1 MATVA
6 ATPVMSGFE
15 EAPYLITSDLF
26 TQMVEQGM
34 FPRERRVFLWGGRLF
49 EKMAKSKAHAAVQN
63 AFIGALSRRLPQG
76 LFVGAENPVRL
87 DETHLPLPDLVVAR
101 GNPLDYFDSRY
112 PDGRDVLLVV
122 EVAVSSLPEELGARR
137 SRYASTLP
145 SAVYLVADV
154 PHHRLLVH
162 IHPRATGEYAERVI
176 TCPGEVLRLQLG
188 GVDLE
193 PIPFEEVM
201 R

>member
-6 ATPVMSGFE
+6 DMPLMSGFE
-15 EAPYLITSDLF
+15 ETPYLITTELF

-34 FPRERRVFLWGGRLF
+34 IPRDRRVFLWGGRLY
-49 EKMAKSKAHAAVQN
+49 EKMAKSKAHSAVQN

-122 EVAVSSLPEELGARR
+122 EVAVSSLPDDLGARL
-137 SRYASTLP
+137 SRYALTLP
-145 SAVYLVADV
+145 SAVDLVADV
-154 PHHRLLVH
+154 HHHQLLVH
-162 IHPRATGEYAERVI
+162 TRPSATGEYEERVI
-176 TCPGEVLRLQLG
+176 TRPGEVLRLQLG
-188 GVDLE
+188 GIDLE